1 MALNDGADTFR
12 DAHAGQVIHHS
23 LKFWYANQDES
34 PEIGGIVLPQ
44 AECVILAAGR
54 GTRMHSGLAKALH
67 ELGGVPMV
75 EHVVRA
81 VRQAGLGKPWVVVGH
96 QAPRVEEALEG
107 QALFVQQPEMR
118 GTGDA
123 VAQTL
128 AVLDEDTQYL
138 VVLLADCPLVPPE
151 LIQDVLARHENSG
164 ADCTIVSMVV
174 PDPRGYG
181 RIVRSSGDRVSR
193 IVEDREASSDP
204 ALYQIT
210 EVNTGIGV
218 WSVAGLSKILQG
230 LPWHQDERYLTD
242 AVEALVAQG
251 KRVDVYTAPD
261 AARVMGVNTR
271 RDLSQAEAYLRE
283 LTLNRLFDEG
293 VTIVDPNSTYVD
305 IDVEV
310 GQDTVIYPMT
320 FLRGHTKIGREC
332 HIGPMTSIVSS
343 RLGDGVRVD
352 RSVVELSQLASRSS
366 VGPFSHLR
374 PGTSL
379 DHNVK
384 IGNFVELKN
393 TRVGTGTKAG
403 HHSYLGDATI
413 GGGVNIGAGTVI
425 VNYDGKAKH
434 PTFIGD
440 GAFVG
445 CNANLVAPVE
455 IGSGAYV
462 AAGSTI
468 TQNVPPDSLGIARA
482 RQENKAQW
490 ASSRRKS

>member
-1 MALNDGADTFR
+1 MTAVEDR
-12 DAHAGQVIHHS
+12 Q
-23 LKFWYANQDES
+23 
-34 PEIGGIVLPQ
+34 EIGGIVLPQ
-44 AECVILAAGR
+44 AESVILAAGR
-54 GTRMHSGLAKALH
+54 GTRMRSGLAKALH
-67 ELGGVPMV
+67 ELGGVPMA

-81 VRQAGLGKPWVVVGH
+81 VRQAGMGKPWVVVGH

-107 QALFVQQPEMR
+107 QAEFVQQPETR

-128 AVLDEDTQYL
+128 AQLDGDTRYL
-138 VVLLADCPLVPPE
+138 VVLLADCPLVPPA
-151 LIQDVLARHENSG
+151 LIQDVLAAHEKSQ
-164 ADCTIVSMVV
+164 AACTIVSMIV
-174 PDPRGYG
+174 PDPQGYG
-181 RIVRSSGDRVSR
+181 RIIRQAGDGVSR
-193 IVEDREASSDP
+193 IVEEKDAAADP

-218 WSVAGLSKILQG
+218 WTVSGLQRVLDS
-230 LPWHQDERYLTD
+230 LPWHQGERYLTD
-242 AVEALVAQG
+242 AVGALVGQG
-251 KRVDVYTAPD
+251 KRVDVYVAAD
-261 AARVMGVNTR
+261 AARVRGVNSR

-320 FLRGHTKIGREC
+320 FLRGRTKIGREC
-332 HIGPMTSIVSS
+332 HIGPMSSIVSS

-352 RSVVELSQLASRSS
+352 RSVVELSQLASHSS

-393 TRVGTGTKAG
+393 TRVGTGSKAG

-425 VNYDGKAKH
+425 VNYDGQAKH

-440 GAFVG
+440 GAFIG

-482 RQENKAQW
+482 RQENKPQW
-490 ASSRRKS
+490 VSQRRKS

>member
-1 MALNDGADTFR
+1 MAQTVA
-12 DAHAGQVIHHS
+12 
-23 LKFWYANQDES
+23 
-34 PEIGGIVLPQ
+34 
-44 AECVILAAGR
+44 VILAAGR

-81 VRQAGLGKPWVVVGH
+81 VREAGLGKPWVVVGH
-96 QAPRVEEALEG
+96 QADRVEEVLEG
-107 QALFVQQPEMR
+107 QAEFVRQPEMH

-123 VAQTL
+123 LAQAL
-128 AVLDEDTQYL
+128 AVMDSDVDNV
-138 VVLLADCPLVPPE
+138 VVLVADCPLVPPS
-151 LIQDVLARHENSG
+151 LIEKVLQVHRDSQA
-164 ADCTIVSMVV
+164 AATIVSMIVS
-174 PDPRGYG
+174 DPSGYG
-181 RIVRSSGDRVSR
+181 RIVRADDDRVR
-193 IVEDREASSDP
+193 AIVEDKEAMSDP
-204 ALYQIT
+204 ALYQIN
-210 EVNTGIGV
+210 EVNTGLGV
-218 WSVAGLSKILQG
+218 WSVTGLAKLLDT
-230 LPWHQDERYLTD
+230 LPWHHDEKYLTD
-242 AVEALVAQG
+242 AVARLIAAG
-251 KRVDVYTAPD
+251 KRVEAYVAPD
-261 AARVMGVNTR
+261 PARVMGINTR
-271 RDLSQAEAYLRE
+271 RDLAQAEAYLRE
-283 LTLNRLFDEG
+283 LTLNRLFDQG
-293 VTIVDPNSTYVD
+293 VTIVDPASTYVD
-305 IDVEV
+305 VDVEV

-320 FLRGHTKIGREC
+320 FLRGKTRIGREC

-352 RSVVELSQLASRSS
+352 RSVVEQSSLASHSS

-393 TRVGTGTKAG
+393 TRVGTGSKAG

-425 VNYDGKAKH
+425 VNYDGQAKH

-440 GAFVG
+440 GAFIG

-455 IGSGAYV
+455 VGAGAYV

-468 TQNVPPDSLGIARA
+468 TQNVPPDALAIARS
-482 RQENKAQW
+482 RQENKPDW
-490 ASSRRKS
+490 ARQRRKS